1 MDFTLTEA
9 QEAVRQA
16 AAAVFDGSATPERVR
31 EVEATPERFDRVLW
45 DQLARADLLG
55 VAVPARH
62 GGGGLGM
69 VELALVLAAQ
79 GRCVAPVPLWATAVL
94 GAQPLDRFGSDTLAG
109 ELLAGVADGT
119 VVLTAALADVA
130 ADCAAGG
137 PGRPAVRA
145 ERTGSGVRLT
155 GRALAVPA
163 AHVADAVL
171 VPAALGD
178 GVVVGVVDPTG
189 PGVRLERA
197 ETTDRGVHPH
207 LHLDDVFVDAE
218 RLLAEGDPGRGAEV
232 LAWALDRARVGLSA
246 LQLGVA
252 EGALARTAAYL
263 NERVQ
268 FGRPLATFQ
277 GVKLRAADAA
287 IGTDVLRVTML
298 QAAWRLDAGLDAR
311 RAVSVAAW
319 FARDTGQRV
328 VHATQHL
335 HGGMGADVDYPVHRY
350 FLWGK
355 QVELLLGSPGA
366 ELAALGRQLVADVR
380 AGALA

>member
-16 AAAVFDGSATPERVR
+16 AGAVFDGSATPERVR
-31 EVEATPERFDRVLW
+31 EVEATPDRFDRTLW
-45 DQLARADLLG
+45 DLLARADLLG
-55 VAVPARH
+55 VAVPARY

-69 VELALVLAAQ
+69 VELALVLSAQ

-94 GAQPLDRFGSDTLAG
+94 GALPLERFGTDALAG
-109 ELLAGVADGT
+109 QLLAGVADGT

-130 ADCAAGG
+130 ADLAAGG

-145 ERTGSGVRLT
+145 ERDGSGVRLAGT
-155 GRALAVPA
+155 ACAVPA

-171 VPAALGD
+171 VPAVLDD
-178 GVVVGVVDPTG
+178 GVVVAVVDPSAL
-189 PGVRLERA
+189 GVALERT
-197 ETTDRGVHPH
+197 ETTDREVHPH
-207 LHLDDVFVDAE
+207 VTFDDVAVE
-218 RLLAEGDPGRGAEV
+218 GGRLLAGGDPDRGGEV
-232 LAWALDRARVGLSA
+232 LAWALERARVGLGA
-246 LQLGVA
+246 LQLGVTEA
-252 EGALARTAAYL
+252 AVARTAEYL

-287 IGTDVLRVTML
+287 IGTDVLRVTVL
-298 QAAWRLDAGLDAR
+298 QAAWRLDQGLDAHR
-311 RAVSVAAW
+311 EVSVAAW

-355 QVELLLGSPGA
+355 QLELLLGSPGA

>member
-16 AAAVFDGSATPERVR
+16 ATAVFDGSATPERVR
-31 EVEATPERFDRVLW
+31 EVEATPERFDRALW

-62 GGGGLGM
+62 SGGGLGM

-79 GRCVAPVPLWATAVL
+79 GRCVAPVPVWATTVL
-94 GAQPLDRFGSDTLAG
+94 GALPLDRFGSDTLAG

-130 ADCAAGG
+130 ADLAAGG

-171 VPAALGD
+171 VPATLDD
-178 GVVVGVVDPTG
+178 GVVVAVVDPTA

-197 ETTDRGVHPH
+197 ETTNREVHPH
-207 LHLDDVFVDAE
+207 VGLDDVFVGAD

-232 LAWALDRARVGLSA
+232 LAWTLDRARVGLGA

>member
-9 QEAVRQA
+9 QEAVRQS
-16 AAAVFDGSATPERVR
+16 AAAVLDGWATPERVR
-31 EVEATPERFDRVLW
+31 EVEATPERFDRLLW
-45 DQLARADLLG
+45 EHLARADLLG

-94 GAQPLDRFGSDTLAG
+94 GALPLDRFGADALAG

-130 ADCAAGG
+130 ADLAAGG
-137 PGRPAVRA
+137 PGRPAVQA
-145 ERTGSGVRLT
+145 ERTGSGVRLA

-171 VPAALGD
+171 VPATLGD
-178 GVVVGVVDPTG
+178 GVVVAVVDRTA

-197 ETTDRGVHPH
+197 ETTNREVHPH
-207 LHLDDVFVDAE
+207 VQLEDVSVAAG

-232 LAWALDRARVGLSA
+232 LAWTLERARVGLSA

-287 IGTDVLRVTML
+287 IGTDVLGVTML

-355 QVELLLGSPGA
+355 QIELVLGSPGA
-366 ELAALGRQLVADVR
+366 ELATLGRQLVGDVR
-380 AGALA
+380 AGAPA